1 MKPFTPLVEKILL
14 ALAILGFLVP
24 NGIFV
29 YFLLFDFSVVSAAHS
44 NPVSAAFIGEA
55 IFLMLLFA
63 WFFSRQERSPQSWW
77 LFLILTLIGSLAFS
91 VPFYLFLYSR
101 SERKRNNATP
111 SSA

>member
-1 MKPFTPLVEKILL
+1 MKPFTSLVENILL

-24 NGIFV
+24 NGLFV
-29 YFLLFDFSVVSAAHS
+29 YFLLFDFSVVSAAHR

-63 WFFSRQERSPQSWW
+63 WFLPRQERSPQSWW
-77 LFLILTLIGSLAFS
+77 MFLILTVMGSLAFS

-101 SERKRNNATP
+101 SERQQNGATP
-111 SSA
+111 AKA